1 MRTPALF
8 LSLLVL
14 SACGTTTGPPT
25 SALDGS
31 VECVTPRSE
40 LVRSGSLC
48 QCSSMELGVW
58 ACQGNGLSTL
68 VAVCV
73 DCRFTC
79 IGEGTLVDT
88 PSGARR
94 IEDLE
99 VDDVVIAVDPTTGR
113 REAARVQAIRSS
125 VREVFSFHGGALLVT
140 GDHPLFDPMS
150 GTFHPAMDW
159 LTGRRSTLMAASSSW
174 AGVQMVTEHAPAGL
188 HEVFDLTVDHR
199 WHTFVAGGIVV
210 HNKSGGCFNENGSP
224 FTQDEP
230 CSCGDGGL
238 SGYRSCERTSL
249 YLGPTLSACTRCGL
263 LVDGG
268 LPPDGG

>member
-14 SACGTTTGPPT
+14 SACGMTTGRT
-25 SALDGS
+25 TASLDASAECLTGDGVS
-31 VECVTPRSE
+31 VRF
-40 LVRSGSLC
+40 GS
-48 QCSSMELGVW
+48 QCNCGATELGVW
-58 ACQGNGLSTL
+58 ACRANGLGTI

-73 DCRFTC
+73 DCRSTC

-99 VDDVVIAVDPTTGR
+99 VDDVVIAVDPASGD

-125 VREVFSFHGGALLVT
+125 VREVFSLQGGALLVT
-140 GDHPLFDPMS
+140 ADHPLFDPMS

-174 AGVQMVTEHAPAGL
+174 AGVQTVTEHAPAGL

-199 WHTFVAGGIVV
+199 WHTFVAGGLVV
-210 HNKSGGCFNENGSP
+210 HNKSFAGCSDENGSP
-224 FTQDEP
+224 VTHDEP
-230 CSCGDGGL
+230 CSCGDGGVP
-238 SGYRSCERTSL
+238 GYRRCERNSL
-249 YLGPTLSACTRCGL
+249 TGPTSSPCTRCGL